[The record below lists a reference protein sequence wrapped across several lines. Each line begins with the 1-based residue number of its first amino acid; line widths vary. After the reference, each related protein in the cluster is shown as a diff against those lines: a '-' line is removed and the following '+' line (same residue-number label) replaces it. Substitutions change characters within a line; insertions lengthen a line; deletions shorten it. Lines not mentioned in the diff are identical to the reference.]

1 MTGSSDS
8 SGNASGSDGGSL
20 RQGWASESGVFDNPN
35 AIGRDESG
43 ENTADTP
50 DDDQSGSSQR
60 EVKDRELK
68 KYDTLML
75 DDEKK
80 ERILEL
86 LIKNVTRRAGDVR
99 ASLKGIMN
107 DLVDEVIR
115 EHHLLPDEFIELL
128 ERSENGDNASKLVKN
143 LLASFFQGLQERRAR
158 QDAASNV
165 LTLRASQIESAER
178 IAVMKEEFKK
188 FILVYGTEKEERK
201 VFDVIEKLQEKYAD
215 IDVIEAIRADETIVS
230 DLMAKI
236 MRETRDIAASKF
248 EEAFRKNATVRN
260 FLFERVLGE
269 QGEKIL
275 TLEGPRKQLI
285 AYLESIGFR
294 LENLDRILSSHP
306 IFKAR
311 ESRLRIKRQQRM
323 KTQIALNQ
331 EAFGV
336 TNGNSFHSW
345 FARHFIK
352 DIRDQRVPSFK
363 RMDLAGTTIVN
374 LATMARVIVP
384 KAQMRE
390 PIHMLVKEARE
401 RDGSNRLLARLEL
414 DDMEPSEANAMIARE
429 IEWGKRTIDKITKEA
444 LHFVPDSVVEKKMAV
459 LIPAMENERNLKNLL
474 EWCDD
479 PTSFLDEHPQA
490 AEWIIETY
498 ALREY
503 VANEKELQGAIERIV
518 GHQSALMLRYW
529 YKSFDL
535 LPTGDT
541 EQYLEKTR
549 LYEAQFR
556 KKFGIKP
563 EEIKPIK
570 LRWRILQEVNEAGE
584 PILRDF
590 MRAKVPTYRYEQ
602 VHDDEHENQDGNLSA
617 IPSQMK
623 VIDGVNYRV
632 NAIEEVTLYEVTMHH
647 QGEPLTLYFFSPDFE
662 KTGML
667 WNCKP
672 FESRMISQL
681 RQEDREPTDG
691 TRACM
696 AVKGG
701 DGRQMRR
708 AKAFVLDDM
717 GGTTVKVEDP
727 KNGRLK
733 QKVRPSVTAVLSAH
747 HRAAQRG
754 ARHHMRTPDGRVVT
768 ETVETQLYTVE
779 DLCIGWLSENT
790 VMSHDIYNADRSLEL
805 FRDVNFPGLIYP
817 AMRDFNNEIQ
827 RHRSKAQV
835 S

>member
-1 MTGSSDS
+1 MRGNSDSPTGDGSSD
-8 SGNASGSDGGSL
+8 L
-20 RQGWASESGVFDNPN
+20 RPGWESESGVFLDSSRTRRTDSAEGTPD
-35 AIGRDESG
+35 I
-43 ENTADTP
+43 P
-50 DDDQSGSSQR
+50 DDDQSTEKDQR

-86 LIKNVTRRAGDVR
+86 LIKNVKRRAGDVR

-128 ERSENGDNASKLVKN
+128 ERSENGDNASKLIKN
-143 LLASFFQGLQERRAR
+143 LLESFFQGLQERRTYR
-158 QDAASNV
+158 ENTESRELPFDRTDA
-165 LTLRASQIESAER
+165 ESSVR
-178 IAVMKEEFKK
+178 ISAMKDEFKK
-188 FILVYGTEKEERK
+188 FILIYGTEKEERK
-201 VFDVIEKLQEKYAD
+201 VFDVLEKLQEKYAD
-215 IDVIEAIRADETIVS
+215 IDVIGIIKADSGIVR

-236 MRETRDIAASKF
+236 IQETRDISASKF
-248 EEAFRKNATVRN
+248 EEAFKKNATVRN

-269 QGEKIL
+269 QGDKVL

-294 LENLDRILSSHP
+294 LENLDRILSTHP

-311 ESRLRIKRQQRM
+311 EERQKIKRQQRM
-323 KTQIALNQ
+323 KAQAAMGQ
-331 EAFGV
+331 PAFGI

-374 LATMARVIVP
+374 MATMSRIIVP
-384 KAQMRE
+384 KSEMRE

-401 RDGSNRLLARLEL
+401 RDGQERLLARLEL
-414 DDMEPSEANAMIARE
+414 DDVEPSEANAMIERE
-429 IEWGKRTIDKITKEA
+429 IEWGKRAIDKITREA
-444 LHFVPDSVVEKKMAV
+444 LHFVPDSVPEKKMAV
-459 LIPAMENERNLKNLL
+459 LIPEIESERSLKNLL

-479 PTSFLDEHPQA
+479 PASFLDEHPDA
-490 AEWIIETY
+490 ADWITETY

-503 VANEKELQGAIERIV
+503 VANEKELQEAIERIV
-518 GHQSALMLRYW
+518 GHEAALMLRYW
-529 YKSFDL
+529 YKSYDL

-541 EQYLEKTR
+541 EQYMEKTR

-563 EEIKPIK
+563 EEIKPVK
-570 LRWRILQEVNEAGE
+570 FRWRILQEVSESGE
-584 PILRDF
+584 PVLRDF
-590 MRAKVPTYRYEQ
+590 MKAKVPTYRYEQ
-602 VHDDEHENQDGNLSA
+602 VGDEEDESV
-617 IPSQMK
+617 PSMK
-623 VIDGVNYRV
+623 VIDGVHYRV
-632 NAIEEVTLYEVTMHH
+632 NAVETVTLYEVTMHH
-647 QGEPLTLYFFSPDFE
+647 QGEPLTLYFYSPDFE

-708 AKAFVLDDM
+708 AKAFVLNDM

-733 QKVRPSVTAVLSAH
+733 QKVRPSVTSILSAH
-747 HRAAQRG
+747 HRAAHRG
-754 ARHHMRTPDGRVVT
+754 ARHHMRTKDGRVIT

-790 VMSHDIYNADRSLEL
+790 VMSHDIYNADRSREL
-805 FRDVNFPGLIYP
+805 FRDVNFPGVIFP
-817 AMRDFNNEIQ
+817 AMRDFNNEMQ
-827 RHRSKAQV
+827 KYRPDTKR
-835 S
+835 